1 MYDKEVYHFL
11 VLHFPIALFIT
22 AYIFDTLY
30 IVLKKDEFKTYII
43 WTIGMAIIW
52 SIISIITGFITA
64 FEMEYLDTI
73 SDFVNKKHSRIM
85 ILATLLYIPILYF
98 KHRQLNQKILF
109 LLHTIAT
116 FLIIYGAHLGAKWAS
131 RI

>member
-1 MYDKEVYHFL
+1 
-11 VLHFPIALFIT
+11 
-22 AYIFDTLY
+22 
-30 IVLKKDEFKTYII
+30 
-43 WTIGMAIIW
+43 MAIIW

-98 KHRQLNQKILF
+98 KHSKMDGF
-109 LLHTIAT
+109 
-116 FLIIYGAHLGAKWAS
+116 
-131 RI
+131 